1 MAKSCIVI
9 LLCFPSFFPIVLIL
23 DSGYVTV
30 RSRWY
35 FEKMY
40 GEIGCDTVLIIIARL
55 HFFNSYKN
63 VKIRGKS
70 HIDFRTQCVI
80 MKQHDLRT
88 PTPYYM
94 RHFQIFDKIHSFL
107 KNLLNVPD
115 SKKKVYYIFEE
126 PLSLNIIVD

>member
-1 MAKSCIVI
+1 
-9 LLCFPSFFPIVLIL
+9 
-23 DSGYVTV
+23 
-30 RSRWY
+30 
-35 FEKMY
+35 MY

-63 VKIRGKS
+63 VKIRGES

-126 PLSLNIIVD
+126 PLSLNIIVDYLFSLGLRIPGEERVKLKKIGT